1 MKAIFLLM
9 VMLAAP
15 ASAQSIYPNLF
26 GARYCELRRL
36 GIDAA
41 QARDVAIKES
51 WSASREPVY
60 VQWQGQRV
68 SLDILD
74 ASHYIVRNC
83 PEPS

>member
-1 MKAIFLLM
+1 MKLFILAASLL
-9 VMLAAP
+9 LAAP

-36 GIDAA
+36 GVDPT
-41 QARDVAIKES
+41 QARDIAIKEN
-51 WSASREPVY
+51 WSSSRVPTY

-74 ASHYIVRNC
+74 ASHYIVSNC
-83 PEPS
+83 PE